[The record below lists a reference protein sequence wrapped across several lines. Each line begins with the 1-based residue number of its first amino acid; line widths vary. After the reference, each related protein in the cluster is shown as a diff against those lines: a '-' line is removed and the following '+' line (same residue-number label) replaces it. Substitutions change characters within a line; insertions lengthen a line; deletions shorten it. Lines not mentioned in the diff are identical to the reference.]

1 MEETGYTKLEKVT
14 VRRIA
19 RLLYLYRREKAQ
31 TEEQPVN
38 LKNIPTVLFLS
49 PNKTLIA

>member
-19 RLLYLYRREKAQ
+19 RLLYLYRREKTQ
-31 TEEQPVN
+31 TEEQSVN
-38 LKNIPTVLFLS
+38 LENIPTALFLS